1 MRRRQ
6 SLALSVLALFAL
18 AAAGAP
24 SVAAAAAER
33 ATLRVFAAASLTG
46 AYTDLARAFERSHPE
61 LKVQLNLAGSQQ
73 LVAQLEQGAVADVF
87 ASADDRS
94 MAKVA
99 AAGLLADSAV
109 TIARN
114 QLVVIAPV
122 SGPHRVR
129 ALRDLARSGVKVMIG
144 ADAVPVGRYARE
156 VLANL
161 GRDST
166 LGREYEASVLENVV
180 SLEENVKSIVA
191 KVQLAEADAGFV
203 YLSDVTGA
211 SARQVRLIRIPA
223 EANVIA
229 SYPAAVLRNSLRPDD
244 ARAFLALVRSKDG
257 QKILEHWGL
266 LPAAPR

>member
-1 MRRRQ
+1 MKRGR
-6 SLALSVLALFAL
+6 SSWGPVIALLAL
-18 AAAGAP
+18 AAAGALP
-24 SVAAAAAER
+24 VAAAAAEG

-46 AYTDLARAFERSHPE
+46 AFTDLARAFERAHPG

-94 MAKVA
+94 MAKIA
-99 AAGLLADSAV
+99 AAGLLADTAV

-122 SGPHRVR
+122 PGPHRVR
-129 ALRDLARSGVKVMIG
+129 ALRDLARSGVKVMMG
-144 ADAVPVGRYARE
+144 ADAVPVGRYARD

-203 YLSDVTGA
+203 YISDVTGA

-229 SYPAAVLRNSLRPDD
+229 SYPAAVLRGALRPSD
-244 ARAFLALVRSKDG
+244 ARAFLALVGSKDG
-257 QKILEHWGL
+257 QKILERWGL
-266 LPAAPR
+266 SPAVPR